1 MPHTIIVIIQ
11 KMRLKI
17 NKTNR
22 GQIDLGNDEIQD
34 GPGPVL
40 HQPLSLAFF
49 RKNSQN
55 GQNMNGIPVSRSRK
69 TENAPTWRSPSPLFG
84 GCFRALFWPTVST
97 FSIHSSYRSIHTH
110 QLRLWQ
116 WMFLP
121 PFLCHTTLTSLSN
134 SHSTKQRPKQI
145 NNKSNVCYNWG
156 CINEVWWCR

>member
-1 MPHTIIVIIQ
+1 MAHTIIVIIQ

-84 GCFRALFWPTVST
+84 GCFRALFWPILYVS
-97 FSIHSSYRSIHTH
+97 I
-110 QLRLWQ
+110 
-116 WMFLP
+116 LP
-121 PFLCHTTLTSLSN
+121 YTIILFIYSHLKLTTRYGTTTLSLLLTSQFN
-134 SHSTKQRPKQI
+134 TTI
-145 NNKSNVCYNWG
+145 NQGVK
-156 CINEVWWCR
+156 III